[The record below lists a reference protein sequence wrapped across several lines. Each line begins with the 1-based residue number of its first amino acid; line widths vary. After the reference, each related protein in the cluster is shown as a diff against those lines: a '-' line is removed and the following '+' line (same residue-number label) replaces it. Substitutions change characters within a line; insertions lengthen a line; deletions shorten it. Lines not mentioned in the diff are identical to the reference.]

1 MGFIVIFLLSVIVV
15 VRTLITCVHQ
25 SWDVLWR
32 WSSSSL
38 TCLWRLP
45 QTDMSYLHCH
55 SKPLVHTAMLWQAC
69 IHKRQYQFGSRIWN
83 KVEKKS
89 TPHHLY
95 HQRSNLFFI
104 VLLRRNPSLLSR
116 EHNTVMKNLEK
127 GSHSTR
133 LWAKVNWLHFFFSF
147 LFFEKIEIRHF
158 LFIFRQHDASIK
170 VFIYPAAVLTEAQSC
185 KA

>member
-1 MGFIVIFLLSVIVV
+1 MFFEDDHHQAWLVFDGCLRL
-15 VRTLITCVHQ
+15 TCPTYTVTPNHSYIQ
-25 SWDVLWR
+25 QCSGKLVYINVNTNLDPEFEIKWR
-32 WSSSSL
+32 KKKHTPSSL
-38 TCLWRLP
+38 
-45 QTDMSYLHCH
+45 S
-55 SKPLVHTAMLWQAC
+55 
-69 IHKRQYQFGSRIWN
+69 
-83 KVEKKS
+83 S
-89 TPHHLY
+89 TFE
-95 HQRSNLFFI
+95 SFFI

-133 LWAKVNWLHFFFSF
+133 LWAKVNWLHFFFF
-147 LFFEKIEIRHF
+147 PFFFEKIEIRHF